1 MSQDV
6 ASGGVRLEANTN
18 REHLPAIIE
27 QKLDQNTSEQAE
39 ASKGLRGDRSRAPR
53 PAQPRSAR
61 SQLLRQLAY
70 QTKPVVRISHVAIIT
85 KTSRRTHSLGGAV
98 VRASTPHP
106 EVG

>member
-39 ASKGLRGDRSRAPR
+39 ASKGLRGDRSAHLGRHKLDR
-53 PAQPRSAR
+53 QDRSYYGSSR
-61 SQLLRQLAY
+61 IRRKPLFEYRTLL
-70 QTKPVVRISHVAIIT
+70 S
-85 KTSRRTHSLGGAV
+85 
-98 VRASTPHP
+98 
-106 EVG
+106 